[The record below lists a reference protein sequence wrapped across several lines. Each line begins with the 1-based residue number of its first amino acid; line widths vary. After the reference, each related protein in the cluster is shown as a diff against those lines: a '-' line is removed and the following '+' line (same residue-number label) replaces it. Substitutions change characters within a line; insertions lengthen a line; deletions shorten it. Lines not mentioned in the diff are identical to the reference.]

1 MTAAQTGLPTGD
13 DDMASEQPLSREDF
27 DRLAKLM
34 GIDGEPAYLDELY
47 TQARGVF
54 ISAKSIRDID
64 VTGAE
69 PDMAFIPKTD

>member
-1 MTAAQTGLPTGD
+1 MTAARTSQPIGD

-34 GIDGEPAYLDELY
+34 GVDGEPAYLDELY

-54 ISAKSIRDID
+54 ISAKSIRNID